1 MSVHLRSLH
10 WSALEELR
18 HEPIEKRIRATIGD
32 ETVVDTTRALL
43 VYEPK
48 RVVPS
53 YAIPDAD
60 IAGEVVS
67 ASITG
72 NALCDA
78 DLDLVAGRPVLDPRV
93 PFSVH
98 TADGEVVVVR
108 SAAAGREA
116 AGFRVAD
123 PELAGHVVLAFEDFD
138 AWYEED
144 ERNLSHPRDPFHR
157 IDFVHGSRHVRIERD
172 GVVLA
177 ESSRP
182 VLVFEP
188 PLPVRYYFP
197 LDDVRTE
204 LLEASD
210 LVTRCAYKGE
220 PSYFSIAGQPDLAW
234 GYREPLR
241 DSAEITGRI
250 AFFNERVDLFVD
262 GELQERPVTPWSRR
276 GHGG

>member
-1 MSVHLRSLH
+1 VSVHLRSLH

-123 PELAGHVVLAFEDFD
+123 AVLAGHVVLAFEDFD

-144 ERNLSHPRDPFHR
+144 ERNLGHPRDPFHR

-188 PLPVRYYFP
+188 PLPVRYYLP
-197 LDDVRTE
+197 PEDVRTD
-204 LLEASD
+204 LFTPSD
-210 LVTRCAYKGE
+210 TRSRCAYKGE
-220 PSYFSIAGQPDLAW
+220 ASYLSLPDVEDVAW
-234 GYREPLR
+234 SYPAPLR
-241 DSAEITGRI
+241 EAGEVKDRI
-250 AFFNERVDLFVD
+250 AFFDEMVDLVVD
-262 GELQERPVTPWSRR
+262 GDRRERPVTPWSPR
-276 GHGG
+276 

>member
-1 MSVHLRSLH
+1 VSVHLRSLH

-60 IAGEVVS
+60 IAGQVVS

-144 ERNLSHPRDPFHR
+144 ERNLGHPRDPFHR

-188 PLPVRYYFP
+188 PLPVRYYLP
-197 LDDVRTE
+197 PEDVRTD
-204 LLEASD
+204 LLTPSD
-210 LVTRCAYKGE
+210 TRSRCAYKGE
-220 PSYFSIAGQPDLAW
+220 ASYLSLPDVEDVAW
-234 GYREPLR
+234 SYPAPLR
-241 DSAEITGRI
+241 EAGEVKDRI
-250 AFFNERVDLFVD
+250 AFFDELVDVVVD
-262 GELQERPVTPWSRR
+262 GDRRERPVTPWSPR
-276 GHGG
+276 

>member
-67 ASITG
+67 APVAG

-78 DLDLVAGRPVLDPRV
+78 DLELIAGRPVLDPRV
-93 PFSVH
+93 PFSIH

-138 AWYEED
+138 AWYEEE

-157 IDFVHGSRHVRIERD
+157 VDVRLSSRTVRIELNRQ
-172 GVVLA
+172 VLA
-177 ESSRP
+177 ETTRGRMAYETQ
-182 VLVFEP
+182 LMTRFYLP
-188 PLPVRYYFP
+188 PE
-197 LDDVRTE
+197 DVRTD
-204 LLEASD
+204 LFTPSD
-210 LVTRCAYKGE
+210 TRSRCAYKGE
-220 PSYFSIAGQPDLAW
+220 ASYWSLPDVEDVAW
-234 GYREPLR
+234 FYPAPLR
-241 DSAEITGRI
+241 EAGEVKDRI
-250 AFFNERVDLFVD
+250 AFFDELVDVVVD
-262 GELQERPVTPWSRR
+262 GDRRERPVTPWSPR
-276 GHGG
+276 

>member
-1 MSVHLRSLH
+1 VSVHLRSLH

-78 DLDLVAGRPVLDPRV
+78 DLDLIAGRPVLDPRV

-188 PLPVRYYFP
+188 PLPVRYYLP
-197 LDDVRTE
+197 PEDIRTD
-204 LLEASD
+204 LLTPSD
-210 LVTRCAYKGE
+210 TRSRCAYKGE
-220 PSYFSIAGQPDLAW
+220 ASYLSLPDVEDVAW
-234 GYREPLR
+234 SYPAPLR
-241 DSAEITGRI
+241 EAGEVKDRI
-250 AFFNERVDLFVD
+250 AFFDELVDVVVD
-262 GELQERPVTPWSRR
+262 GDRRERPVTPWSPR
-276 GHGG
+276 

>member
-1 MSVHLRSLH
+1 VSVHLRSLH

-18 HEPIEKRIRATIGD
+18 HEPIEKRIRATVGD

-53 YAIPDAD
+53 YAIPDED
-60 IAGEVVS
+60 IAGEIRS
-67 ASITG
+67 AAVTD
-72 NALCDA
+72 NALCDD
-78 DLDLVAGRPVLDPRV
+78 DLDLIAGRPILDPRV
-93 PFSVH
+93 PFAVH

-108 SAAAGREA
+108 SAGTGREA

-123 PELAGHVVLAFEDFD
+123 PELEGHVVLAFEDFD

-157 IDFVHGSRHVRIERD
+157 IDFVHGSRHVRIEHD
-172 GVVLA
+172 GVVVA

-188 PLPVRYYFP
+188 PLPVRYYLP
-197 LDDVRTE
+197 AEDVRTD
-204 LLEASD
+204 LFTPSD
-210 LVTRCAYKGE
+210 TRTRCAYKGE
-220 PSYFSIAGQPDLAW
+220 ASYWSLPDVEDVAW
-234 GYREPLR
+234 FYPAPLR
-241 DSAEITGRI
+241 EAGEVKDRV
-250 AFFNERVDLFVD
+250 AFFDESR
-262 GELQERPVTPWSRR
+262 ERPVTPWSRR
-276 GHGG
+276 

>member
-60 IAGEVVS
+60 IAGQVVS

-188 PLPVRYYFP
+188 PLPVRYYLP
-197 LDDVRTE
+197 PEDVRTD
-204 LLEASD
+204 LLTPSD
-210 LVTRCAYKGE
+210 TRSRCAYKGE
-220 PSYFSIAGQPDLAW
+220 ASYLSLPDVVDVAW
-234 GYREPLR
+234 SYPAPLR
-241 DSAEITGRI
+241 EAGEVKDRI
-250 AFFNERVDLFVD
+250 AFFDELVDVVVD
-262 GELQERPVTPWSRR
+262 GDRRERPVTPWSPR
-276 GHGG
+276 

>member
-78 DLDLVAGRPVLDPRV
+78 DLDLIAGRPVLDPRV

-188 PLPVRYYFP
+188 PLPVRYYLP
-197 LDDVRTE
+197 PEDVRTD
-204 LLEASD
+204 LLTPSD
-210 LVTRCAYKGE
+210 TRSRCAYKGE
-220 PSYFSIAGQPDLAW
+220 ASYLSLPDVVDVAW
-234 GYREPLR
+234 SYPAPLR
-241 DSAEITGRI
+241 EAGEVKDRI
-250 AFFNERVDLFVD
+250 AFFDELVDVVVD
-262 GELQERPVTPWSRR
+262 GDRRERPVTPWSPR
-276 GHGG
+276 

>member
-18 HEPIEKRIRATIGD
+18 HEPIEKRIRARIGE

-67 ASITG
+67 APVAG

-78 DLDLVAGRPVLDPRV
+78 DLDLIAGRPVLDPRV

-108 SAAAGREA
+108 STAAGREA

-123 PELAGHVVLAFEDFD
+123 PALAGHVVLAFEDFD
-138 AWYEED
+138 AWYEEE
-144 ERNLSHPRDPFHR
+144 ERNLGHPRDPFHR

-188 PLPVRYYFP
+188 PLPVRYYLP
-197 LDDVRTE
+197 PEDVRTD
-204 LLEASD
+204 LFTPSD
-210 LVTRCAYKGE
+210 TRSRCAYKGE
-220 PSYFSIAGQPDLAW
+220 ASYWSLPDVEDVAW
-234 GYREPLR
+234 FYPAPLR
-241 DSAEITGRI
+241 EAGEVKDRI
-250 AFFNERVDLFVD
+250 AFFDEMVDVVVD
-262 GELQERPVTPWSRR
+262 GDRRERPVTPWSRP
-276 GHGG
+276 

>member
-188 PLPVRYYFP
+188 PLPVRYYLP
-197 LDDVRTE
+197 PEDVRTD
-204 LLEASD
+204 LLTPSD
-210 LVTRCAYKGE
+210 TRSRCAYKGE
-220 PSYFSIAGQPDLAW
+220 ASYLSLPDVEDVAW
-234 GYREPLR
+234 SYPAPLR
-241 DSAEITGRI
+241 EAGEVKDRI
-250 AFFNERVDLFVD
+250 AFFDELVDVVVD
-262 GELQERPVTPWSRR
+262 GDRRERPVTPWSPR
-276 GHGG
+276 

>member
-18 HEPIEKRIRATIGD
+18 HEPIEKRIRATVGD

-53 YAIPDAD
+53 YAIPDED
-60 IAGEVVS
+60 IAGEIRS
-67 ASITG
+67 AAVAD
-72 NALCDA
+72 NALCDD
-78 DLDLVAGRPVLDPRV
+78 DLDLIAGRPILDPRV
-93 PFSVH
+93 PFAVH

-108 SAAAGREA
+108 SAGTGREA

-123 PELAGHVVLAFEDFD
+123 PELEGHVVLAFEDFD

-157 IDFVHGSRHVRIERD
+157 IDFVRGSRHVRIEHD
-172 GVVLA
+172 GVVVA

-188 PLPVRYYFP
+188 PLPVRYYLP
-197 LDDVRTE
+197 AEDVRTD
-204 LLEASD
+204 LFTPSD
-210 LVTRCAYKGE
+210 TRTRCAYKGE
-220 PSYFSIAGQPDLAW
+220 ASYWSLPDVEDVAW
-234 GYREPLR
+234 FYPAPLR
-241 DSAEITGRI
+241 EAGVVKDRV
-250 AFFNERVDLFVD
+250 AFFDEVVDVVVD
-262 GELQERPVTPWSRR
+262 GERRERPVTPWSRR
-276 GHGG
+276 

>member
-60 IAGEVVS
+60 IAGQVVS

-188 PLPVRYYFP
+188 PLPVRYYLP
-197 LDDVRTE
+197 PEDVRTD
-204 LLEASD
+204 LFTPSD
-210 LVTRCAYKGE
+210 TRSRCAYKGE
-220 PSYFSIAGQPDLAW
+220 ASYLSLPDVEDVAW
-234 GYREPLR
+234 SYPAPLR
-241 DSAEITGRI
+241 EAGEVKDRI
-250 AFFNERVDLFVD
+250 AFFDEMVDVVVD
-262 GELQERPVTPWSRR
+262 GDRRERPVTPWSPR
-276 GHGG
+276 

>member
-1 MSVHLRSLH
+1 VSVHLRSLH

-60 IAGEVVS
+60 IAGQVVS

-188 PLPVRYYFP
+188 PLPVRYYLP
-197 LDDVRTE
+197 PEDVRTD
-204 LLEASD
+204 LLTPSD
-210 LVTRCAYKGE
+210 TRSRCAYKGE
-220 PSYFSIAGQPDLAW
+220 ASYLSLPDVEDVAW
-234 GYREPLR
+234 SYPAPLR
-241 DSAEITGRI
+241 EAGEVKDRI
-250 AFFNERVDLFVD
+250 AFFDEHADITVD
-262 GELQERPVTPWSRR
+262 GRPLERPVTPWSRR
-276 GHGG
+276 

>member
-67 ASITG
+67 ASVTG

-188 PLPVRYYFP
+188 PLPVRYYLP
-197 LDDVRTE
+197 PEDVRTD
-204 LLEASD
+204 LLTPSD
-210 LVTRCAYKGE
+210 TRSRCAYKGE
-220 PSYFSIAGQPDLAW
+220 ASYLSLPEVEDVAW
-234 GYREPLR
+234 SYPAPLR
-241 DSAEITGRI
+241 EAGEVKYRI
-250 AFFNERVDLFVD
+250 AFFDELVDVVVD
-262 GELQERPVTPWSRR
+262 GDRRERPVTPWSPR
-276 GHGG
+276 